1 MPTAARAARK
11 TSGKTSPSG
20 TTSRCDDA
28 SSDSASQSAKRRSA
42 LKSGWHPPKQVLLT
56 QLCLLAKRAEA
67 KTTERLIQKLARR
80 IRGFTKATRRMGRL
94 NAVIETILADGS
106 FSPADRSLLLEA
118 ATWTVAWST
127 GLQLAN
133 GASAFKEAILARAAS
148 ASGSLANG
156 DTSEAAFVLTA
167 SRLLGPQAS
176 KACEYGL
183 TEQHVWDACQKE
195 IERLV
200 TPSGCIVLDGST
212 AIVSRVAR
220 WTHVRAMAAPTAPAV
235 RRPKTVFAAKAD
247 RRWKKATAAV
257 LRLLAPGGNAVSVT
271 ETAPVPAGWCEEILD
286 AADRHGT
293 KLARRTSALL
303 RKPSRRRNHK
313 KTLDLSLDD
322 RTACMAIFRSSWQGR
337 PVRILLDYR
346 QEHPYL
352 EVAAGSR
359 MLIAGTWQW
368 QLSLNGT
375 PLVAEGPWQVTHY
388 EEDDQAILIVITA
401 AISGGLRLER
411 HLLMAHA
418 DRVVLLADAV
428 VDPTSNATGGE
439 LSYRGC
445 LPIPEGIDRFFPE
458 ETRELTLG
466 DPKPRAMVLPL
477 AMCEWNTSR
486 DTGAF
491 HWNHDGQHV
500 ELEHHSPVRRLF
512 APLWIDLQPRRFLKQ
527 ITWRQLT
534 VADTR
539 IILRPEQAAG
549 FRIQSGQQQWLLYRA
564 LDEPRNRTVL
574 GCNVS
579 SFFRVGTIGDDGLVS
594 QMAEW

>member
-1 MPTAARAARK
+1 MRTAARAARK
-11 TSGKTSPSG
+11 TSAKTSSSG
-20 TTSRCDDA
+20 TTSRRTDA
-28 SSDSASQSAKRRSA
+28 SSDTVSQPTKRRSTP
-42 LKSGWHPPKQVLLT
+42 KSGWHPPKQVLLA
-56 QLCLLAKRAEA
+56 QLFLLARRVEA
-67 KTTERLIQKLARR
+67 KAAERLIQKLARR
-80 IRGFTKATRRMGRL
+80 IRGCTKATPRMRRL
-94 NAVIETILADGS
+94 NAVIETILTGDS
-106 FSPADRSLLLEA
+106 FSPADRSFLLEA

-127 GLQLAN
+127 GLQLAD
-133 GASAFKEAILARAAS
+133 GESAFVEAILSLAAS
-148 ASGSLANG
+148 ANRSLAAG
-156 DTSEAAFVLTA
+156 DTSEAAFVLA
-167 SRLLGPQAS
+167 VSRLLGPQGS
-176 KACEYGL
+176 QACEQGL
-183 TEQHVWDACQKE
+183 TEQHAWDSCEKE

-200 TPSGCIVLDGST
+200 TPTGCVVLEGSI

-220 WTHVRAMAAPTAPAV
+220 WTHFRAVAAQTAPAV

-257 LRLLAPGGNAVSVT
+257 LRLLAPGGHAVNVT
-271 ETAPVPAGWCEEILD
+271 EAAPVPAGWCEEVLD
-286 AADRHGT
+286 AADQHGT
-293 KLARRTSALL
+293 KLARRTGALL
-303 RKPSRRRNHK
+303 RKPNRRRNHK

-337 PVRILLDYR
+337 AVRLLLDYR

-352 EVAAGSR
+352 EIATGRR

-368 QLSLNGT
+368 HLSLNST
-375 PLVAEGPWQVTHY
+375 SLVAEGPWQVTHY
-388 EEDDQAILIVITA
+388 EEDDQAILIVISA

-411 HLLMAHA
+411 HILMAHA

-428 VDPTSNATGGE
+428 VDATSNATGGE
-439 LSYRGC
+439 LFYRGC
-445 LPIPEGIDRFFPE
+445 LPIPAGIDRSFPE

-477 AMCEWNTSR
+477 AMCEWSSSR

-491 HWNHDGQHV
+491 HWNDEGQQL
-500 ELEHHSPVRRLF
+500 ELEHRSPVRRLF
-512 APLWIDLQPRRFLKQ
+512 APLWVDLQPRRFLKQ

-549 FRIQSGQQQWLLYRA
+549 FRIQSGQTQWLLYRS

-574 GCNVS
+574 GCNLS
-579 SFFRVGTIGDDGLVS
+579 SFFRLGKIGDDGLVS